1 MRKSIPAVC
10 LFLFTGP
17 ALALDPPQPPI
28 QNPLASSGD
37 YQFYHPDYG
46 HRMDGLR
53 AYGDGNYGYA
63 LRDFRTAARFAD
75 KPADAM
81 IASMYWEGRGVRQ
94 DRATAYAWM
103 DLAAERGYP
112 WLLADRERYWDALS
126 DDERKRAIEV
136 GAALY
141 AEYGDDVA
149 LPRLHVWMRRGLVQ
163 ATGSHTGFVG
173 TLTVR
178 KPGVTGLFDG
188 PSWDANDYYAATY
201 WQEKPYLRWQNSVW
215 HPEGVKGTVDVGP
228 LQRVGNTATQ
238 APASAATDAS
248 GTQAQK
254 PDQH

>member
-1 MRKSIPAVC
+1 MRKSTPAVC
-10 LFLFTGP
+10 LFLLAGP
-17 ALALDPPQPPI
+17 ALALDPPQAPT

-46 HRMDGLR
+46 HRMDGLK
-53 AYGDGNYGYA
+53 AYGDGNYEYA

-81 IASMYWEGRGVRQ
+81 IASMYWEGRGVPQ

-136 GAALY
+136 GTALY
-141 AEYGDDVA
+141 AEYGDNVA

-163 ATGSHTGFVG
+163 VTGSHTGYVG
-173 TLTVR
+173 NLTVR
-178 KPGVTGLFDG
+178 KPGPSGLLDG
-188 PSWDANDYYAATY
+188 PSWNANDYYAAAY

-215 HPEGVKGTVDVGP
+215 HPEGVKGTVEVGN
-228 LQRVGNTATQ
+228 LQRVNPASPPPAKDAGSD
-238 APASAATDAS
+238 APAKDPESP
-248 GTQAQK
+248 G
-254 PDQH
+254 QH